1 VTAQDERPDQR
12 SFPKV
17 SIRIIGDGENGQR
30 IDNYLVKVLKGVPK
44 SRIYKAIRSGE
55 VRINGG
61 RVKAQSKIAD
71 GDKVRIPPIRVA
83 TESDPVV
90 VPPKL
95 LDSIP
100 ILFEDEYML
109 VVDKPAGLAVHG
121 GTGIDYGLIEALRQ
135 LNKSEGFLELVHRLD
150 RDTSGCLMLAKSR
163 EALLK
168 LQAGL
173 SNKSEVSKF
182 YQALVMGH
190 WKAKNQ
196 KVSASLLRVSEAGKE
211 KRVTV
216 SRDGQKS
223 ISIVNSMRFFEDS
236 TLVRVEL
243 KTGRMHQAR
252 VHCSHQRHPIVG
264 DRFYGDEG
272 FNLQVKKLGLGRMF
286 LHASRLIITH
296 PINSKLIDIE
306 CKLPEQLTKVLN
318 RLQPL

>member
-1 VTAQDERPDQR
+1 MQDQR
-12 SFPKV
+12 PGQQSVPKV
-17 SIRIIGDGENGQR
+17 SVRIVSDGEHGQR

-55 VRINGG
+55 VRVNGG
-61 RVKAQSKIAD
+61 RVKAMSKIAD

-90 VPPKL
+90 VPPRL

-100 ILFEDEYML
+100 VLFEDEHL
-109 VVDKPAGLAVHG
+109 LIVDKPASLAVHG

-135 LNKSEGFLELVHRLD
+135 LNRSKGFLELVHRLD
-150 RDTSGCLMLAKSR
+150 RETSGCLMLAKSR
-163 EALLK
+163 EVLLK

-173 SNKSEVSKF
+173 SNKSEISKF
-182 YQALVMGH
+182 YQALVIGH
-190 WKAKNQ
+190 WQAKNQ

-216 SRDGQKS
+216 SREGQKS
-223 ISIVNSMRFFEDS
+223 LSIMNSMKFFDDS
-236 TLVRVEL
+236 TLVRIEL

-252 VHCSHQRHPIVG
+252 VHCSHQRHPIAG

-272 FNLQVKKLGLGRMF
+272 FNLQIKKLGLGRIF
-286 LHASRLIITH
+286 LHASRLKITH
-296 PINSKLIDIE
+296 PISLKIMNIE
-306 CKLPEQLTKVLN
+306 CDLPDQLTKVLN
-318 RLQPL
+318 RLKSL